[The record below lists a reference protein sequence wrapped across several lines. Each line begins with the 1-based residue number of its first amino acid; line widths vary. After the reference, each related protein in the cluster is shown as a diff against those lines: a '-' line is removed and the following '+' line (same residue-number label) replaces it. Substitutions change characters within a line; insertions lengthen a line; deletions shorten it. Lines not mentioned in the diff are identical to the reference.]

1 MVTSEMIRFQALLI
15 TEAARIEDFSRD
27 QCCRLFYQKGSIL
40 SNLDKNEDAMHAFS
54 VAATMVDPT
63 SSPQLN
69 TACSMFKT
77 WAHHLDDLFFSEK
90 HEASALSR
98 GLPAINCYI
107 EAARVENET
116 RARKYIARIL
126 WTAKHVVASGIYA
139 AAGLD
144 GVLRERSRCIVPF
157 NWLPWLPQLMTELQ
171 ERPNCGFTAIVQR
184 IASAYPLQILSAL
197 RPLLDPALIDGV
209 IEAVARNVPVPS
221 LSDDHECS
229 ALVKVLENACRTRL
243 TDVR

>member
-1 MVTSEMIRFQALLI
+1 
-15 TEAARIEDFSRD
+15 
-27 QCCRLFYQKGSIL
+27 
-40 SNLDKNEDAMHAFS
+40 MHAFS

-116 RARKYIARIL
+116 RARKYIAR
-126 WTAKHVVASGIYA
+126 
-139 AAGLD
+139 
-144 GVLRERSRCIVPF
+144 
-157 NWLPWLPQLMTELQ
+157 LPQLMTELQ
-171 ERPNCGFTAIVQR
+171 ERPSCGFTAIVQR

-243 TDVR
+243 TDVRV